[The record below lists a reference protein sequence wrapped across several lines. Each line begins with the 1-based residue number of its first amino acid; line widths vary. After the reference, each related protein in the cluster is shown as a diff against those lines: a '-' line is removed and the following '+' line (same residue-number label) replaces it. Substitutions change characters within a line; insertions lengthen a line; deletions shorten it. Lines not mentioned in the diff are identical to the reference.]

1 MRAHARGRLSAMPR
15 VQRDGA
21 IRSPDGLLGPV
32 PSGTDP
38 PAGDSAREARGW
50 EIRTLLEAALKK
62 LQEGGP

>member
-1 MRAHARGRLSAMPR
+1 MPR
-15 VQRDGA
+15 VQRDRA

-50 EIRTLLEAALKK
+50 EIRTLLEAALRK